1 MKKSGFKM
9 RGYSYPGVSPVRK
22 NGDKNVVD
30 KAHEGFE
37 TAADRM
43 NKRVKDSKT
52 IAGGFLHAIGALPAN
67 VGEITTRY
75 IKKGVDAIKNIN
87 KEEN

>member
-1 MKKSGFKM
+1 
-9 RGYSYPGVSPVRK
+9 
-22 NGDKNVVD
+22 
-30 KAHEGFE
+30 
-37 TAADRM
+37 M

-75 IKKGVDAIKNIN
+75 IKKGVDAVKNIKKKKKN
-87 KEEN
+87 RETPYTKSILTKKPKKMTYLYYKTSTTGNN